1 MLTRIRSAAV
11 VGVEASPIEVEV
23 DVASGLPGFSIV
35 GLPDTGVK
43 EGRTRI
49 RGALDNIGS
58 KLPPRKV
65 TVNLAPADIRK
76 DGAAYDLPIAIG
88 ILTGSG
94 LLPEDCAEQALFVG
108 ELALDGRVRPVR
120 GVLPMAAWARRRGLR
135 RMYVPHDNAAEAAV
149 AGGDTAVLPVT
160 SLNELIATLRGEA
173 LLRPVSVP
181 ANDADVQTAGRSPLP
196 IAPQADDPDPERG
209 VRQIGRHVHRRQRDD
224 GVHRHRHLQPQGGH
238 LRQPGLQSPPS
249 AGKIRNGLPL
259 EVLKARKWR

>member
-1 MLTRIRSAAV
+1 MLTRVRSAAV

-23 DVASGLPGFSIV
+23 DVAGGLPGFSIV
-35 GLPDTGVK
+35 GLPDAGVK

-76 DGAAYDLPIAIG
+76 DGAAYDLPIAVG

-94 LLPEDCAEQALFVG
+94 LLPEDCAQESLFVG
-108 ELALDGRVRPVR
+108 ELALDGRVRAVR

-135 RMYVPHDNAAEAAV
+135 RMYVPRDNAAEAAV
-149 AGGDTAVLPVT
+149 AGGDTAVLPVN

-173 LLRPVSVP
+173 PVLPATAP
-181 ANDADVQTAGRSPLP
+181 ANDAADAAG
-196 IAPQADDPDPERG
+196 G
-209 VRQIGRHVHRRQRDD
+209 HRRHERDPRAGD
-224 GVHRHRHLQPQGGH
+224 RPAGAGDRRGRGSQPAVRRTARVRGKTILSPGVCPAFCRR
-238 LRQPGLQSPPS
+238 
-249 AGKIRNGLPL
+249 
-259 EVLKARKWR
+259 